1 MEKTERFYK
10 VILNDEDP
18 ATYSKFKLFV
28 EKKGSDFC
36 LSIIDCSKGDVVC
49 ITQNV
54 SLIKKALKASGLDAE
69 IKMDTIDYEEAL
81 LFAKPGEG
89 ADIVFTYLHLRSYGS
104 GLFMDPHGNIFIL
117 RDFVK
122 NEYNIGRI
130 YQFNLKKYDI
140 RSFPNHIAIMK
151 KQSNEPVTRAEAD
164 AIFAE
169 DVVDTLVETNFRYL
183 TTDAKDL
190 VKDVIHMIPKID
202 DRLKAIAVLNYILK
216 D

>member
-1 MEKTERFYK
+1 M
-10 VILNDEDP
+10 
-18 ATYSKFKLFV
+18 YSKFKQFV
-28 EKKGSDFC
+28 EKKGLDFC
-36 LSIIDCSKGDVVC
+36 LPIIDCNKGDVVC
-49 ITQNV
+49 ITKNTNV
-54 SLIKKALKASGLDAE
+54 ITKALKASGLKAE
-69 IKMDTIDYEEAL
+69 LEIDSIDYDNPT
-81 LFAKPGEG
+81 LFLKPGEEINN
-89 ADIVFTYLHLRSYGS
+89 IVYSYLHLRSYGS
-104 GLFMDPHGNIFIL
+104 GLFMDPHRNIFIL
-117 RDFVK
+117 HDFVK

-130 YQFNLKKYDI
+130 YQFDLKKYDI

-151 KQSNEPVTRAEAD
+151 KQSNEPVTQAEAD